1 MDHPNAFLGRL
12 PIIAAISLALALALV
27 CGLFGQ
33 RAWSHQTSLTK
44 NFEACMEAAPF
55 KQPLSEAKTAA
66 AVTPESLPRQFEEFD
81 QIFRDTGLPPI
92 WDGSKLVPWRV
103 FHQQSILVA
112 KQCHQQLGI
121 IRPQNEL
128 RGPYAKPVW
137 DPSSEIWQ
145 KN

>member
-1 MDHPNAFLGRL
+1 MAKDTNRGTIVARVGEQ
-12 PIIAAISLALALALV
+12 AAKHYEHVRDCRDALLTPQERMYRRHKAL
-27 CGLFGQ
+27 Q
-33 RAWSHQTSLTK
+33 SD
-44 NFEACMEAAPF
+44 
-55 KQPLSEAKTAA
+55 SEAKMAA
-66 AVTPESLPRQFEEFD
+66 AVTPESLPRHFEEFD

-112 KQCHQQLGI
+112 KQCHEQLGI
-121 IRPQNEL
+121 IRPQKEL

>member
-1 MDHPNAFLGRL
+1 MDHPNASLGHL

-66 AVTPESLPRQFEEFD
+66 AVTPESLPRHFEEFD

-112 KQCHQQLGI
+112 KQCHEQLGI

>member
-1 MDHPNAFLGRL
+1 MDQPNPSWGNL
-12 PIIAAISLALALALV
+12 PIIAATFCALALTLV

-33 RAWSHQTSLTK
+33 RAWSYQTSMTK
-44 NFEACMEAAPF
+44 NFEACMDAAPF
-55 KQPLSEAKTAA
+55 KHPLSETKTEA
-66 AVTPESLPRQFEEFD
+66 AVTPESLPRHFEEFD

-92 WDGSKLVPWRV
+92 WNGNKLVPWTM
-103 FHQQSILVA
+103 FHKESILLA
-112 KQCHQQLGI
+112 KQCHEQLGI
-121 IRPQNEL
+121 MRPQKEL